1 MIVKRLRQ
9 KKDWSQDQLARMTG
23 LSTRTIQR
31 IESGSPASK
40 ESLKALA
47 SVFEVDISTLQ
58 EEITMIDKT
67 TKAWENEPIWAKL
80 AMWGIKYKKEV
91 IAVELIGLLFGIWS
105 MYTQNVYNA
114 ALGFLYAYV
123 LSNLRH
129 YIESKGHW

>member
-91 IAVELIGLLFGIWS
+91 IAVEFIGLLFGVWS

-129 YIESKGHW
+129 YIDSKGHW